1 MTAKLTTPQSKG
13 SLRKLLSGTGLY
25 QRAWASWIYDIY
37 WSIAD
42 RQIIKDRNSEACFY
56 RNLLDGFRSG
66 DLIFDVG
73 ANHGY
78 KTGIFL
84 GLGAKVV
91 AVEPDYTSVN
101 VLKQRFLKYRLKK
114 KPLVVVDKAVSDR
127 SATVTMWIDA
137 PGSAKNTLS
146 QKWVETLRDDD
157 RRFGQKLDFEQW
169 EEVETISIDQ
179 LVSAHGLPFFL
190 KIDVEGHELSVL
202 RGMQRP
208 VPYLS
213 FEINLPEFRTEG
225 LQCVQVLERL
235 APEGKFNYASDCRH
249 GLTLER
255 WLEGEKFSALLCSC
269 SEESIEVFWKTWI
282 SPS

>member
-1 MTAKLTTPQSKG
+1 MTANFIPHQSKRN
-13 SLRKLLSGTGLY
+13 LRKLLGGIGLY

-42 RQIIKDRNSEACFY
+42 RQIIKDRNTETRFY

-73 ANHGY
+73 ANQGY

-91 AVEPDYTSVN
+91 AVEPDQTSLN
-101 VLKQRFLKYRLKK
+101 ILKQRFLKYRLKK
-114 KPLVVVDKAVSDR
+114 KPLVVVDNAVSDR
-127 SATVTMWIDA
+127 SATLTMWIDA

-146 QKWVETLRDDD
+146 RKWVETLRDDD
-157 RRFGQKLDFEQW
+157 RRFGQKLDFEKWQ
-169 EEVETISIDQ
+169 EVKTISIEQ
-179 LVSAHGLPFFL
+179 LVSAHGMPFFL

-202 RGMQRP
+202 LGMRRP

-235 APEGKFNYASDCRH
+235 APEGRFNYTADCRR
-249 GLTLER
+249 GLTLDQ
-255 WLEGEKFSALLCSC
+255 WLEGEKFSALLHSC
-269 SEESIEVFWKTWI
+269 SDKSIEVFWKTRI
-282 SPS
+282 YPS